1 LNIVDREKAIRELG
15 TLESVT
21 AYTDRFRGRPADS
34 NYFVCCQDQSN
45 DQKLFWMEP
54 VNCVE
59 TLDAMIERVLS
70 ENRQNQLTVLMG
82 GSINRAEMKL
92 VLGDDADL
100 FKLFARVFGSN
111 HKNGAKLAHLLDA
124 RMPDGRTVRENVES
138 HGLECV
144 DR

>member
-1 LNIVDREKAIRELG
+1 M
-15 TLESVT
+15 T
-21 AYTDRFRGRPADS
+21 AYTDRFRGCPADS
-34 NYFVCCQDQSN
+34 NFFVCCQDQSK
-45 DQKLFWMEP
+45 DQKLFWLEP

-70 ENRQNQLTVLMG
+70 EDGKNQKVLMG
-82 GSINRAEMKL
+82 GSINRAEVKL
-92 VLGDDADL
+92 ELGEDAES

-124 RMPDGRTVRENVES
+124 RMPDGRTVRENVEL